1 MSRPRRRLRFEVFL
15 EQPFVFFM
23 CQALKKRPRT
33 SISDSRTMSFTTTAT
48 YNNEPT
54 VMNLRNLTIARRA
67 GLGFTLISLLVAL
80 LGWFALT
87 QMSNIRQ
94 SEVAVESNW
103 MPSMRLVNDI
113 REAMLR
119 IRTISLRMALDTDPK
134 NVSVYKGQMD
144 ARAKVLTDKL
154 SSLDAFIDTPEEK
167 VLYDKFR
174 GTLAD
179 YQRGLARSFALAE
192 SGDLKALN
200 TLLLV
205 DMKTAVDNSGSQ
217 LGDLADFY
225 THQVELEGVAA
236 QSQYGQSR
244 TVVLVFVL
252 IAALATVI
260 LALWLT
266 RSIILPLEEAVTA
279 AEFVAKGDLTHD
291 IRVEGKDEVT
301 RLLHA
306 LQQMQN
312 NLRSTLSLIGSSA
325 SQLASAATELNSVTE
340 DSHRGLHQQNAEIE
354 QAATAVNEMTSAVE
368 EVARN
373 AVSTSQASSESNTAA
388 QDGQARVIE
397 TVTSIQNLSSNV
409 QHTSVL
415 VQSLADQS
423 QDIGKVLDV
432 IRSIAE
438 QTNLLALNAAIEAA
452 RAGES
457 GRGFAVVADEVRAL
471 AHRTQQSTL
480 EIDKMVSTMRS
491 GSSEALESMLVSRS
505 RATETLELAQGAG
518 ESLTRITSSINQIS
532 ERNLVIASA
541 AEEQAQ
547 VAREVDRNIVNIR
560 DLSLQ
565 SSSGANQISASSN
578 ELSRLAGELNQVV
591 TRFRV

>member
-1 MSRPRRRLRFEVFL
+1 MRVLGWGWQGGVDGRRKRMDQFGPLRA
-15 EQPFVFFM
+15 EQPQSAAALLAEMPLGAAGMGLMVVCVAHFGVIDGDAVFAFYIEALGVAAKVDCVAAATLGLAADGAVAALIGIGM
-23 CQALKKRPRT
+23 RAAQAELNGAAMAGT
-33 SISDSRTMSFTTTAT
+33 FQMHDCSDSSSSDTQEARSGMST
-48 YNNEPT
+48 
-54 VMNLRNLTIARRA
+54 
-67 GLGFTLISLLVAL
+67 
-80 LGWFALT
+80 
-87 QMSNIRQ
+87 IRQ

-134 NVSVYKGQMD
+134 NV
-144 ARAKVLTDKL
+144 
-154 SSLDAFIDTPEEK
+154 
-167 VLYDKFR
+167 
-174 GTLAD
+174 
-179 YQRGLARSFALAE
+179 
-192 SGDLKALN
+192 
-200 TLLLV
+200 
-205 DMKTAVDNSGSQ
+205 
-217 LGDLADFY
+217 
-225 THQVELEGVAA
+225 ELEGKAA
-236 QSQYGQSR
+236 EAQYGQSR
-244 TVVLVFVL
+244 NVVLVFVL
-252 IAALATVI
+252 IAALATVV

-266 RSIILPLEEAVTA
+266 RSIIRPLQEAVDA
-279 AEFVAKGDLTHD
+279 AEYVAKGDLTHD

-301 RLLHA
+301 RLLSA

-312 NLRSTLSLIGSSA
+312 NLRSTLSLIGNSA

-388 QDGQARVIE
+388 RDGQSRVID
-397 TVTSIQNLSSNV
+397 TVNSIQTLSGNV
-409 QHTSVL
+409 QHTSAL
-415 VQSLADQS
+415 VQNLADQS
-423 QDIGKVLDV
+423 KDIGKVLDV

-480 EIDKMVSTMRS
+480 EIDKMVSTMRT

-518 ESLTRITSSINQIS
+518 ESLHRITSSINEIS

-541 AEEQAQ
+541 AEQQAQ

-560 DLSLQ
+560 DLSMQ

-578 ELSRLAGELNQVV
+578 ELSRLAAELNQVV

>member
-1 MSRPRRRLRFEVFL
+1 M
-15 EQPFVFFM
+15 
-23 CQALKKRPRT
+23 T
-33 SISDSRTMSFTTTAT
+33 
-48 YNNEPT
+48 
-54 VMNLRNLTIARRA
+54 LRNLTIARRA

-80 LGWFALT
+80 LGWFALA
-87 QMSNIRQ
+87 QMSTIRE
-94 SEVAVESNW
+94 SEVAVENNW
-103 MPSMRLVNDI
+103 LPSMRLVNDI

-144 ARAKVLTDKL
+144 ARSQVLNEKL
-154 SSLDAFIDTPEEK
+154 ASLDKFIDSPEEK
-167 VLYDKFR
+167 APYEKFR
-174 GTLAD
+174 STLAD
-179 YQRGLARSFALAE
+179 YQRGLTQSFVLAGN
-192 SGDLKALN
+192 GDLKALN
-200 TLLLV
+200 SLLLV
-205 DMKTAVDNSGSQ
+205 DMKTAVDNSGAQ
-217 LGDLADFY
+217 LGELSDFY
-225 THQVELEGVAA
+225 NHHVELEGKAA
-236 QSQYGQSR
+236 EQQYEHSR
-244 TVVLVFVL
+244 NVVLVFVL
-252 IAALATVI
+252 IAALATVF

-266 RSIILPLEEAVTA
+266 RSIIVPLEEAVSA
-279 AEFVAKGDLTHD
+279 AEYVAKGDLTHE
-291 IRVEGKDEVT
+291 IRVEGRDEVT
-301 RLLHA
+301 RLLRA
-306 LQQMQN
+306 LQLMQS

-325 SQLASAATELNSVTE
+325 TQLALAATQLNTVTE

-373 AVSTSQASSESNTAA
+373 AVSTSEASSESNSAA
-388 QDGQARVIE
+388 QAGQARVLD
-397 TVTSIQNLSSNV
+397 TVNSIQTLSGNV
-409 QHTSVL
+409 QQTSVL
-415 VQSLADQS
+415 VQNLADQS
-423 QDIGKVLDV
+423 KDIGKVLDV

-491 GSSEALESMLVSRS
+491 GSSEALESMMVSRS
-505 RATETLELAQGAG
+505 RATQTLDLAMGAG
-518 ESLTRITSSINQIS
+518 DSLQQITSSINQIS

-560 DLSLQ
+560 DLSQ
-565 SSSGANQISASSN
+565 KSSIGANQISASSH

-591 TRFRV
+591 TRFKV

>member
-1 MSRPRRRLRFEVFL
+1 
-15 EQPFVFFM
+15 
-23 CQALKKRPRT
+23 
-33 SISDSRTMSFTTTAT
+33 
-48 YNNEPT
+48 
-54 VMNLRNLTIARRA
+54 MNLRNLTIARRA

-80 LGWFALT
+80 LGWFALS
-87 QMSNIRQ
+87 QMSTIRQ

-119 IRTISLRMALDTDPK
+119 IRTISLRMALDPDAK
-134 NVSVYKGQMD
+134 NVSVYKSQMD
-144 ARAKVLTDKL
+144 ARAKVLADKL
-154 SSLDAFIDTPEEK
+154 SGLDKFIDTPEEK

-174 GTLAD
+174 TTLAD
-179 YQRGLARSFALAE
+179 YQRGLSQSFVLAE

-200 TLLLV
+200 RLLLV
-205 DMKTAVDNSGSQ
+205 DMKTAVDNSGAQ

-225 THQVELEGVAA
+225 SHQVELEGVSAET
-236 QSQYGQSR
+236 QYDHSR
-244 TVVLVFVL
+244 NIVLVFVL
-252 IAALATVI
+252 IAAMATVI

-301 RLLHA
+301 RLLSA

-373 AVSTSQASSESNTAA
+373 AVSTSQASSESNEAA
-388 QDGQARVIE
+388 QDGQTRVIE
-397 TVTSIQNLSSNV
+397 TVTSIQTLSSNV

-415 VQSLADQS
+415 VQKLADQS

-518 ESLTRITSSINQIS
+518 QSLTRITSSINQIS

-578 ELSRLAGELNQVV
+578 ELSRLAGELNLVV

>member
-1 MSRPRRRLRFEVFL
+1 V
-15 EQPFVFFM
+15 
-23 CQALKKRPRT
+23 
-33 SISDSRTMSFTTTAT
+33 
-48 YNNEPT
+48 
-54 VMNLRNLTIARRA
+54 
-67 GLGFTLISLLVAL
+67 
-80 LGWFALT
+80 
-87 QMSNIRQ
+87 
-94 SEVAVESNW
+94 
-103 MPSMRLVNDI
+103 
-113 REAMLR
+113 
-119 IRTISLRMALDTDPK
+119 
-134 NVSVYKGQMD
+134 
-144 ARAKVLTDKL
+144 
-154 SSLDAFIDTPEEK
+154 
-167 VLYDKFR
+167 
-174 GTLAD
+174 
-179 YQRGLARSFALAE
+179 
-192 SGDLKALN
+192 
-200 TLLLV
+200 
-205 DMKTAVDNSGSQ
+205 
-217 LGDLADFY
+217 
-225 THQVELEGVAA
+225 
-236 QSQYGQSR
+236 QSR

-266 RSIILPLEEAVTA
+266 RSIILPLEEAVSA

-312 NLRSTLSLIGSSA
+312 NLRSTLSLIGNSA

-373 AVSTSQASSESNTAA
+373 AVSTSQASSESNDAA

-415 VQSLADQS
+415 VQNLADQS

-480 EIDKMVSTMRS
+480 EIDKMVTTMRS

-505 RATETLELAQGAG
+505 RASETLELAQGAG
-518 ESLTRITSSINQIS
+518 ESLTRITSSIHEIS

-578 ELSRLAGELNQVV
+578 ELSRLAGELNLVV

>member
-1 MSRPRRRLRFEVFL
+1 MIPADVASRLQVSADAALRPVAPAQE
-15 EQPFVFFM
+15 
-23 CQALKKRPRT
+23 
-33 SISDSRTMSFTTTAT
+33 
-48 YNNEPT
+48 
-54 VMNLRNLTIARRA
+54 IA
-67 GLGFTLISLLVAL
+67 
-80 LGWFALT
+80 
-87 QMSNIRQ
+87 
-94 SEVAVESNW
+94 
-103 MPSMRLVNDI
+103 
-113 REAMLR
+113 
-119 IRTISLRMALDTDPK
+119 
-134 NVSVYKGQMD
+134 
-144 ARAKVLTDKL
+144 DKL
-154 SSLDAFIDTPEEK
+154 SGLDKFIDTPEEK

-174 GTLAD
+174 TTLAD
-179 YQRGLARSFALAE
+179 YQRGLSQSFVLAE

-200 TLLLV
+200 RLLLV
-205 DMKTAVDNSGSQ
+205 DMKTAVDNSGAQ

-225 THQVELEGVAA
+225 SHQVELEGVSAET
-236 QSQYGQSR
+236 QYDHSR
-244 TVVLVFVL
+244 TIVLVFVL
-252 IAALATVI
+252 IAAMATVI

-301 RLLHA
+301 RLLSA

-373 AVSTSQASSESNTAA
+373 AVSTSQASSESNEAA
-388 QDGQARVIE
+388 QDGQTRVIE
-397 TVTSIQNLSSNV
+397 TVTSIQTLSSNV

-415 VQSLADQS
+415 VQKLADQS
-423 QDIGKVLDV
+423 RDIGKVLDV

-518 ESLTRITSSINQIS
+518 QSLTRITSSINQIS

-578 ELSRLAGELNQVV
+578 ELSRLAGELNLVV